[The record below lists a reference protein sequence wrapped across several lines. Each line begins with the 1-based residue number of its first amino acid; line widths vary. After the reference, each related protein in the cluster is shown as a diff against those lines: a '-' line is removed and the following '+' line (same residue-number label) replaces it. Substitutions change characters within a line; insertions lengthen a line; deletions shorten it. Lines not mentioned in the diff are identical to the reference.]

1 MNLTFIDTETTGIK
15 EHDVIIQLWL
25 IQEIDDKI
33 THEINSYYSNWE
45 TRISL
50 ISKATHGILENDIK
64 DFPIFSSST
73 LEYQFIESI
82 KNSTVFIGHNVQFD
96 ILMLSKTWLIIDNF
110 IDTLKITKHL
120 MQAQEEEFENT
131 YRLDVLKFYLM
142 EKWVE
147 FPNIKAHD
155 AMGDTL
161 MVRVVFRYL
170 FNLTRTVYNL
180 NSDDATLAKMI
191 ELTNSPI
198 LLLKINFGKHKWS
211 TFEEIARNDPS
222 YLDWLAKN
230 TEDENVRF
238 TCGRYL

>member
-25 IQEIDDKI
+25 IHEIDGKVA
-33 THEINSYYSNWE
+33 HEINSYYSNWDV
-45 TRISL
+45 RISL
-50 ISKATHGILENDIK
+50 ISKATHGILENDIN
-64 DFPIFSSST
+64 DFPIFWSSAS
-73 LEYQFIESI
+73 EYKLIESI
-82 KNSTVFIGHNVQFD
+82 KNSTIFIGHNVQFD
-96 ILMLSKTWLIIDNF
+96 ISMLSKTWLIIDNF

-131 YRLDVLKFYLM
+131 YRLDVLKYYLM
-142 EKWVE
+142 EKWIQ
-147 FPNIKAHD
+147 FPNAKTHD

-161 MVRVVFRYL
+161 IVRIVFHYL
-170 FNLTRTVYNL
+170 FSLVKTTYNL
-180 NSDDATLAKMI
+180 NSDEETLDKMI

-198 LLLKINFGKHKWS
+198 LLIKINFGKHKWS
-211 TFEEIARNDPS
+211 TFEEIAKNDPS

-238 TCGRYL
+238 TCRKYL